1 MLVDMRVFFVLVVDH
16 TVHSEDNLEEKTRED
31 TDIRIYHIS

>member
-1 MLVDMRVFFVLVVDH
+1 LVVDD
-16 TVHSEDNLEEKTRED
+16 TVHGEDNFEEKTRED